1 MAKTEE
7 NKRVE
12 RKIVEGAKRGL
23 TSGATRANTAGK
35 AYLKTGATMGEL
47 LRAYGEAMAPIHQA
61 EYTALTGEQLYPPKL
76 QPAKWNNATQSYEA
90 IDPNQPTI
98 SKAPD
103 SYRAGTYEPKVGAQP
118 IISAENVGEFA
129 YDPLN
134 WISGGTTKAAAT
146 GAKLIGRGAKAG
158 AKAAARNAAPM
169 IDRILTEKYGFP
181 SLQPGIVK
189 NPGGEWIQLE
199 PHLARY
205 DEMGRPGAYVPDV
218 NKKFQKLLRNYI
230 VNDMGTAQDPIRMSI
245 DRGISHI
252 DVPWA
257 TYSMAEN
264 DPTRLGMK
272 LPSGRLGATEAG
284 RNWEIL
290 SDNTISVM
298 PAHIYRDT
306 PSPYLKDRYPWLKNK
321 PDNTPVF
328 SIQDSPTSF
337 EQHLGFDHILDVLQ
351 QKYLNDELTAEQ
363 LRNLSMEKAVRITHD
378 ANRAAAAA
386 AGEAE
391 LKGYAPNLKLPKI
404 KEYPSGHYIAELPD
418 PTSSDEAMAI
428 VNKIGCQGGWCTQ
441 HEHAARNYGSGR
453 SKLHT
458 LFDSEGRP
466 HIQFQVD
473 ENIPGMLT
481 EEEKAAVQQRLQ
493 DFGITGTSQEE
504 REMYKHLFPEKI
516 QRSIEQIKPAENSWS
531 GARSREYLSR
541 NPNYR
546 NELEPI
552 IQDFVQ
558 SNKWASVRDLDNAGL
573 ISRTESGMRPALE
586 YRSVAQELGVTPED
600 INDFILSRPEST
612 SPYFSKKEFQDF
624 MKLQDTPPE
633 GMAQGGAVHMS
644 KGGIAKDAIELAK
657 KYLTPLSE
665 KEFYK
670 TYVAQHK
677 DIRNVTP
684 EDRAA
689 AAQAI
694 LESGFN
700 KGVNVNA
707 LPVDRGG
714 PARNVI
720 DKRYGNKAG
729 DRVYLLPKEGV
740 LEGGNGLVT
749 AEGYKPNPMQMLD
762 ISVDRE
768 PSYEAYLRNFT
779 KKAEGGPVHMDEGG
793 LWEGYGA
800 PFEKTTEKRQAA
812 YYPQPEQAVHVTP
825 SGIYN
830 EVNTGDVSD
839 KKYLMNTDIDILNKY
854 GFGVTKQG
862 QIVKIPERTY
872 TWSDDGYEYSDTE
885 PARKIKRSDISE
897 LRARY
902 ATDDGIEYGIARQP
916 TAKGWS
922 GYRRNMKDNSS
933 VGVSVSPYY
942 TGVNYTKN
950 FAEGGEVH
958 PEFNFEQINQYAKGG
973 VVAHND
979 FNYAEIDALA
989 QGFAKGGPVLSVGRG
1004 EKLPVSQGAGLTA
1017 KGRAKYNSATGGNLK
1032 APAPHPKSEK
1042 DANRRKSFCARMSGM
1057 PGPMKDE
1064 NGNPTRKAASLK
1076 RWNC

>member
-1 MAKTEE
+1 MAKSEE
-7 NKRVE
+7 NKRVG
-12 RKIVEGAKRGL
+12 RKIIEGAKRGL

-573 ISRTESGMRPALE
+573 ISKTESGMRPALE

-624 MKLQDTPPE
+624 MKLQDTSPE
-633 GMAQGGAVHMS
+633 GMAQGG
-644 KGGIAKDAIELAK
+644 
-657 KYLTPLSE
+657 
-665 KEFYK
+665 
-670 TYVAQHK
+670 
-677 DIRNVTP
+677 
-684 EDRAA
+684 
-689 AAQAI
+689 
-694 LESGFN
+694 
-700 KGVNVNA
+700 
-707 LPVDRGG
+707 
-714 PARNVI
+714 
-720 DKRYGNKAG
+720 
-729 DRVYLLPKEGV
+729 
-740 LEGGNGLVT
+740 
-749 AEGYKPNPMQMLD
+749 
-762 ISVDRE
+762 
-768 PSYEAYLRNFT
+768 
-779 KKAEGGPVHMDEGG
+779 PVHMGKGG

-800 PFEKTTEKRQAA
+800 PFEKATEKRQSA
-812 YYPQPEQAVHVTP
+812 YYPQPEQAVHVMP

-839 KKYLMNTDIDILNKY
+839 KKYLINTDIDILNKY

-872 TWSDDGYEYSDTE
+872 TWSNDGYEYSDTE

-922 GYRRNMKDNSS
+922 GYRRNIKDNSS

-958 PEFNFEQINQYAKGG
+958 PEFNFEQINQYAEGG

>member
-7 NKRVE
+7 NKRVG
-12 RKIVEGAKRGL
+12 RKIIESAKRGL

-103 SYRAGTYEPKVGAQP
+103 SYRAGTYEPKVGPQP

-199 PHLARY
+199 PAIARY
-205 DEMGRPGAYVPDV
+205 DVDGRLGAYVPDV

-245 DRGISHI
+245 DRGISHM
-252 DVPWA
+252 DVPTT
-257 TYSMAEN
+257 TYSIADN

-284 RNWEIL
+284 RNWETL
-290 SDNTISVM
+290 TDNQISVM
-298 PAHIYRDT
+298 PAHAYSGANKISQEYWAT
-306 PSPYLKDRYPWLKNK
+306 KYPWLKSK
-321 PDNTPVF
+321 PANTPIF
-328 SIQDSPTSF
+328 SIQRTPGDTG
-337 EQHLGFDHILDVLQ
+337 QRLGFDHILDVLQ
-351 QKYLNDELTAEQ
+351 EKYLADEITPEQ

-428 VNKIGCQGGWCTQ
+428 VNKIGCEGGWCTQ

-504 REMYKHLFPEKI
+504 REMYKHLFPEKYSA
-516 QRSIEQIKPAENSWS
+516 Q
-531 GARSREYLSR
+531 LS
-541 NPNYR
+541 
-546 NELEPI
+546 
-552 IQDFVQ
+552 
-558 SNKWASVRDLDNAGL
+558 K
-573 ISRTESGMRPALE
+573 
-586 YRSVAQELGVTPED
+586 
-600 INDFILSRPEST
+600 
-612 SPYFSKKEFQDF
+612 
-624 MKLQDTPPE
+624 
-633 GMAQGGAVHMS
+633 
-644 KGGIAKDAIELAK
+644 
-657 KYLTPLSE
+657 
-665 KEFYK
+665 
-670 TYVAQHK
+670 
-677 DIRNVTP
+677 
-684 EDRAA
+684 
-689 AAQAI
+689 
-694 LESGFN
+694 
-700 KGVNVNA
+700 
-707 LPVDRGG
+707 
-714 PARNVI
+714 
-720 DKRYGNKAG
+720 
-729 DRVYLLPKEGV
+729 
-740 LEGGNGLVT
+740 
-749 AEGYKPNPMQMLD
+749 
-762 ISVDRE
+762 
-768 PSYEAYLRNFT
+768 
-779 KKAEGGPVHMDEGG
+779 
-793 LWEGYGA
+793 
-800 PFEKTTEKRQAA
+800 
-812 YYPQPEQAVHVTP
+812 
-825 SGIYN
+825 
-830 EVNTGDVSD
+830 
-839 KKYLMNTDIDILNKY
+839 
-854 GFGVTKQG
+854 
-862 QIVKIPERTY
+862 
-872 TWSDDGYEYSDTE
+872 
-885 PARKIKRSDISE
+885 
-897 LRARY
+897 
-902 ATDDGIEYGIARQP
+902 
-916 TAKGWS
+916 
-922 GYRRNMKDNSS
+922 
-933 VGVSVSPYY
+933 
-942 TGVNYTKN
+942 
-950 FAEGGEVH
+950 
-958 PEFNFEQINQYAKGG
+958 
-973 VVAHND
+973 
-979 FNYAEIDALA
+979 
-989 QGFAKGGPVLSVGRG
+989 
-1004 EKLPVSQGAGLTA
+1004 
-1017 KGRAKYNSATGGNLK
+1017 
-1032 APAPHPKSEK
+1032 
-1042 DANRRKSFCARMSGM
+1042 
-1057 PGPMKDE
+1057 
-1064 NGNPTRKAASLK
+1064 
-1076 RWNC
+1076 

>member
-7 NKRVE
+7 NKRVG
-12 RKIVEGAKRGL
+12 RKIIESAKRGL

-35 AYLKTGATMGEL
+35 AYFKTGATMGEL
-47 LRAYGEAMAPIHQA
+47 LKAYGEAMAPIHQA

-76 QPAKWNNATQSYEA
+76 QPVKWNNATQNYEA

-103 SYRAGTYEPKVGAQP
+103 SYRAGTYEPKVGPQP
-118 IISAENVGEFA
+118 IISAENVGELA

-146 GAKLIGRGAKAG
+146 GAKLIGRGAKALAPK
-158 AKAAARNAAPM
+158 AKRLAQEMALNAPNTLEAMSVKFGLPPTQ
-169 IDRILTEKYGFP
+169 L
-181 SLQPGIVK
+181 GIVK
-189 NPGGEWIQLE
+189 HPGGEWLSLE
-199 PHLARY
+199 PYLARY
-205 DEMGRPGAYVPDV
+205 DEMGRAGAYVPDV

-252 DVPWA
+252 DVPWS
-257 TYSMAEN
+257 TYSMADN
-264 DPTRLGMK
+264 DPTRLGMT
-272 LPSGRLGATEAG
+272 LPGGRLAATEAG
-284 RNWEIL
+284 NNWEIL
-290 SDNTISVM
+290 SDNAISVM
-298 PAHIYRDT
+298 PAHAYSGVNAVAQEFYAT
-306 PSPYLKDRYPWLKNK
+306 KYPWLKNK
-321 PDNTPVF
+321 SANTPIF
-328 SIQDSPTSF
+328 SIQDMPTSF
-337 EQHLGFDHILDVLQ
+337 GHNLGFDHILDVLQ

-418 PTSSDEAMAI
+418 PTTSDEAMAI
-428 VNKIGCQGGWCTQ
+428 VNRIGCQGGWCTQ

-466 HIQFQVD
+466 HVQFQID

-516 QRSIEQIKPAENSWS
+516 QRSIEQIKPAENSWTGS
-531 GARSREYLSR
+531 RSREYLRR

-546 NELEPI
+546 NELEPM

-573 ISRTESGMRPALE
+573 ISRSEAGMRPALE
-586 YRSVAQELGVTPED
+586 YRSVAQQLGVTPED
-600 INDFILSRPEST
+600 IQAFILSRPEST

-633 GMAQGGAVHMS
+633 GMAQGGTVHMN
-644 KGGIAKDAIELAK
+644 KGGIGKSAVELAK
-657 KYLTPLSE
+657 KYITEPLSE
-665 KEFYK
+665 AEFYK
-670 TYVAQHK
+670 KFIAQHK
-677 DIRNVTP
+677 DIRNK
-684 EDRAA
+684 EAEARDAA
-689 AAQAI
+689 KQAI
-694 LESGFN
+694 LTSGFN

-714 PARNVI
+714 PAMNII
-720 DKRYGNKAG
+720 DKRFGNKAG

-740 LEGGNGLVT
+740 VMDANGYITV
-749 AEGYKPNPMQMLD
+749 EGYKPSAMEVLD

-779 KKAEGGPVHMDEGG
+779 KEYAEGGPVHMDEGG
-793 LWEGYGA
+793 LNVRA
-800 PFEKTTEKRQAA
+800 
-812 YYPQPEQAVHVTP
+812 

-830 EVNTGDVSD
+830 TYDAENSSGS
-839 KKYLMNTDIDILNKY
+839 KYKLNTDIDILNKY
-854 GFGVTKQG
+854 GFGVTKDSEIIKLPAQ
-862 QIVKIPERTY
+862 TY
-872 TWSDDGYEYSDTE
+872 TYDNGYAETV
-885 PARKIKRSDISE
+885 PAHKVKRSDISE

-902 ATDDGIEYGIARQP
+902 ITDDGVQYGVGRQP
-916 TAKGWS
+916 LAKGWS
-922 GYRRNMKDNSS
+922 AYRADPRNQSS

-942 TGVNYTKN
+942 KGINYTKN

-958 PEFNFEQINQYAKGG
+958 PEFNFEEINQYAEGG
-973 VVAHND
+973 IVAHND
-979 FNYAEIDALA
+979 FNYDENDKLMP
-989 QGFAKGGPVLSVGRG
+989 QFAKGGPVLSVGRG

-1017 KGRAKYNSATGGNLK
+1017 KGRAKYNRETGGNLK